1 MVLEFCSEMYVI
13 LSVYN
18 LIRIRFGGENMEVR
32 ISPMGRNEV
41 EIEIPKDLQSDK
53 FADEFLKIQR
63 LEKESCKR
71 VNVRFENVLWID
83 NLVMIYLFLLL
94 KKLKNA
100 GKSIC
105 FEINVDPSETEQVRF
120 VKYLYDY
127 GFLEFMEQ
135 ISNENI
141 KEKIEDYF
149 EGGCNDLERG
159 DFRASECLIPFS
171 LLTKKDEIESFIKG
185 AIERFHN
192 TVQNEITESER
203 IDLEF
208 KMSLFFQ
215 EVLGNVFEH
224 AYDEEDNTGCGVMVR
239 YIHRPDECHQSKK
252 RQYYNLSDIK
262 GMNRILKYA
271 SSFTFQNHQQLA
283 DLNPYRNKNGM
294 ATLENYLQIFVADVG
309 KGILQSMGVSD
320 KKEERALIND
330 VFEKGSSVRK
340 KSTEVGGLRMLYN
353 LFGETGNYI
362 SVKGEYN
369 WASIFCGNS
378 KDMRDTLP
386 YVHRYGDN
394 EVLKGFAIVGYM
406 DCHHESKGKFLP
418 LSKEMLIKAYT
429 SSYKI
434 SRIERIANTEV
445 VDLRFEEWK
454 FKKNACKNVICFV
467 EKNLEKGVLINKII
481 RDLEESKEEDK
492 NNDGKVLILV
502 DIPEREKRKYELI
515 FERMSGKVDDVI
527 LVTQGLKCA
536 IYSKGKEKK
545 LEFNRKKTEDYL
557 ENKENDITKSLYHLL
572 RIIRYYESCK
582 FWEGVAYEQIKNGK
596 TLFINEKVGWVNG
609 EKMDGYLDF
618 SQICFTETLK
628 DRLLYQLQRIAGFF
642 EENKYFCSMDR
653 FAEELCDIINGKL
666 RTLYD
671 PQNCIQLKIGSVY
684 VTGTLSRKS
693 TLELETN
700 ANAAGEYYYFVR
712 TESEEKGKKIPS
724 LLLWPENS
732 VTKELFGTEV
742 EGVHFRRVGRT
753 PFVAV
758 GGNEYFMR
766 KHYENVEN
774 SVYMKPADT
783 YDFLQKDKIWAERLG
798 KIAHYDMIEHHDCIH
813 LNITAAFRKNY
824 MESVSVPHY
833 ISQNC
838 FDYLLKNMYK
848 ALGKS
853 RNIKDDITEK
863 YIKVVEGKIDR
874 TEISDTPGVFV
885 YLADYDTLEIVS
897 ELKKIFSEKV
907 NQRIIP
913 IAPISKKRGASA
925 LLMSPILMESIQ
937 TKLKDIGETYS
948 TEEKRVT
955 IFVATLISAK
965 LQRELKHI
973 LYRLGA
979 TGVKSLSI
987 IDRQRLPLGSR
998 KKKTFSSFSK
1008 WDLPEL
1014 GTEDNCKLCLG
1025 IQRVEE
1031 LSKLLLT
1038 LDLKKRCE
1046 KINSIWRKV
1055 KAPESSQGRGVPVQY
1070 ISIPSD
1076 IEQEIFNICEKY
1088 QLENKVKV
1096 ITDIGLALFAVEN
1109 TVITMSIDFLKKCL
1123 KAQLQ
1128 ANVKILLIAVHLL
1141 LFGEE
1146 EIVEIERYDLAK
1158 ILYEL
1163 LQQQMESNEYTA
1175 LACVVLLAEK
1185 NRIQRELHRDYQ
1197 KSWKTEYFKNIDF
1210 IIASIGVMR
1219 AESKERRNKELSY
1232 WLQEENEEKL
1242 DYLYGIF
1249 ILTDGR
1255 TKTRHGTILSK
1266 LKSVD
1271 EEFSSLEYLSALNDV
1286 QFLEKAY
1293 ECMPHSYF
1301 AEPKFYLENQ
1311 KQIHDKLENIGL
1323 ILKEGI
1329 DGKLDRNRRRDLTDA
1344 IREMMESASKFNEK
1358 LFMRTE
1364 KDLTKLRKELAE
1376 LAKTTVG
1383 DKCYVRYIDYDGKYG
1398 EKYFCFLEDLRREIS
1413 YLMMD
1418 FRYANKQD
1426 LIRGDDRN
1434 DYWGV
1439 VEVKIE
1445 EDYMKYRFI
1454 NHVDESFD
1462 LEKLKRRKK
1471 LKFNRPSIL
1480 SLRMMMPKE
1489 YKDKIFEFLYD
1500 KDKKEYVA
1508 EICMPYLETYK
1519 RGE

>member
-1 MVLEFCSEMYVI
+1 
-13 LSVYN
+13 
-18 LIRIRFGGENMEVR
+18 MEVR
-32 ISPMGRNEV
+32 ISPMGRDEI
-41 EIEIPKDLQSDK
+41 EIEIPMDLQSDE

-63 LEKESCKR
+63 LEKESYKK
-71 VNVRFENVLWID
+71 VVVRFEYVLWID

-94 KKLKNA
+94 KKLKNV
-100 GKSIC
+100 GKSIY
-105 FEINVDPSETEQVRF
+105 FEIKVDPSEIEQVRF

-135 ISNENI
+135 LSGENVR
-141 KEKIEDYF
+141 EKIEDCF
-149 EGGCNDLERG
+149 EIVGYNDLEKG

-171 LLTKKDEIESFIKG
+171 LLTKKNEIENFIKE
-185 AIERFHN
+185 AIKRFHN
-192 TVQNEITESER
+192 TVQNEIAESER

-224 AYDEEDNTGCGVMVR
+224 AYDGEDNAGCGVMVR
-239 YIHRPDECHQSKK
+239 YIHQPEECHQSKK
-252 RQYYNLSDIK
+252 RQYYNLSNLK
-262 GMNRILKYA
+262 GVNRFFKNA
-271 SSFTFQNHQQLA
+271 SFTFQNHQQLA
-283 DLNPYRNKNGM
+283 AANPYRNKNGM

-309 KGILQSMGVSD
+309 KGILQSMGVKD
-320 KKEERALIND
+320 RKEERKLIND
-330 VFEKGSSVRK
+330 VFEKGSSIRR

-378 KDMRDTLP
+378 RDIKDALP
-386 YVHRYGDN
+386 YVHRNKEN

-406 DCHHESKGKFLP
+406 DCHHESKGKFLS
-418 LSKEMLIKAYT
+418 LSKEMLKKAYT
-429 SSYKI
+429 SSHNI
-434 SRIERIANTEV
+434 SRIEELANTEV

-454 FKKNACKNVICFV
+454 HNKNACKNIICFV
-467 EKNLEKGVLINKII
+467 EKNLEKGVLINKIVK
-481 RDLEESKEEDK
+481 DLEEKDENSDR
-492 NNDGKVLILV
+492 KVLILV
-502 DIPEREKRKYELI
+502 DIPEREKKKYELI
-515 FERMSGKVDDVI
+515 FEKMSGKVGNVI

-545 LEFNRKKTEDYL
+545 LEFKRKKTEDYL
-557 ENKENDITKSLYHLL
+557 ESDKNDITKSLYHLL

-582 FWEGVAYEQIKNGK
+582 FWEGVAYEQTKNGK
-596 TLFINEKVGWVNG
+596 PLFINEEVGWVNG
-609 EKMDGYLDF
+609 EKMVGYLDF

-628 DRLLYQLQRIAGFF
+628 DRLIYQLQRIAGFSG
-642 EENKYFCSMDR
+642 ENKYFCSMDR
-653 FAEELCDIINGKL
+653 FAEELCDIVNGKL
-666 RTLYD
+666 RTSYD

-693 TLELETN
+693 TLKSEGN
-700 ANAAGEYYYFVR
+700 ATDEYYYFVR
-712 TESEEKGKKIPS
+712 AKNKEEGKKIPS

-732 VTKELFGTEV
+732 VTKELFGAEK
-742 EGVHFRRVGRT
+742 EEKHFRRVGRT

-758 GGNEYFMR
+758 DGNEYFMR
-766 KHYENVEN
+766 KHYENVET

-813 LNITAAFRKNY
+813 LNITSAFRKNQ
-824 MESVSVPHY
+824 MESGSVPHY

-838 FDYLLKNMYK
+838 FDYLLKDMYK

-853 RNIKDDITEK
+853 TNIKDDITPK
-863 YIKVVEGKIDR
+863 YVNVVEGKIDR
-874 TEISDTPGVFV
+874 NEISATPGVFV
-885 YLADYDTLEIVS
+885 YLTDYETLTIVF

-937 TKLKDIGETYS
+937 KKLKDIGETYS

-979 TGVKSLSI
+979 TEVKSLSI

-1025 IQRVEE
+1025 IQKVEE

-1038 LDLKKRCE
+1038 SDMKKRCE

-1055 KAPESSQGRGVPVQY
+1055 KAPESSQGRGVSVQY
-1070 ISIPSD
+1070 ISIPSE
-1076 IEQEIFNICEKY
+1076 IEEEIFNICEKY
-1088 QLENKVKV
+1088 RLKNEVKV

-1109 TVITMSIDFLKKCL
+1109 TVVTMSIDFLKKCL
-1123 KAQLQ
+1123 KVELQ

-1185 NRIQRELHRDYQ
+1185 NRIQCELHRYYQ

-1219 AESKERRNKELSY
+1219 AESKEWRNKELSY

-1311 KQIHDKLENIGL
+1311 KQVHDKLERIGV

-1329 DGKLDRNRRRDLTDA
+1329 DGKLDRNRRRDLTNA

-1426 LIRGDDRN
+1426 LIEGDDGN

>member
-1 MVLEFCSEMYVI
+1 
-13 LSVYN
+13 
-18 LIRIRFGGENMEVR
+18 MEVR

-41 EIEIPKDLQSDK
+41 EIEIPKDLQSDE
-53 FADEFLKIQR
+53 FADEFLKIQK
-63 LEKESCKR
+63 LEKESYKK

-94 KKLKNA
+94 KKIKNS

-105 FEINVDPSETEQVRF
+105 FEINVDPSEIEQVRF
-120 VKYLYDY
+120 AKYLYDY
-127 GFLEFMEQ
+127 GFLEFMKQ
-135 ISNENI
+135 LS
-141 KEKIEDYF
+141 D
-149 EGGCNDLERG
+149 EGVGGEIGECLEGVEYNDLENG

-171 LLTKKDEIESFIKG
+171 LLTKKNEIEHFIKG

-192 TVQNEITESER
+192 TVQNEIAESER

-224 AYDEEDNTGCGVMVR
+224 AYDGEDNAGCGVMVR
-239 YIHRPDECHQSKK
+239 YIHQPDESHRRKK
-252 RQYYNLSDIK
+252 RQYYNLSSLK
-262 GMNRILKYA
+262 GVNRVFKNA
-271 SSFTFQNHQQLA
+271 FFTYQNHQQLA
-283 DLNPYRNKNGM
+283 DANPYRNKNGM

-309 KGILQSMGVSD
+309 KGILKSMGVDD

-330 VFEKGSSVRK
+330 VFEKGSRIRRK
-340 KSTEVGGLRMLYN
+340 NTEVGGLRMLYN

-362 SVKGEYN
+362 SVKGEHN

-378 KDMRDTLP
+378 KDTKDALP
-386 YVHRYGDN
+386 YVHKKGDD
-394 EVLKGFAIVGYM
+394 EVLKGFAVVGYM
-406 DCHHESKGKFLP
+406 DCHHESRGKFLSLP
-418 LSKEMLIKAYT
+418 KEMLTKAYT
-429 SSYKI
+429 SAYKI
-434 SRIERIANTEV
+434 SRIEKIQNTEV
-445 VDLRFEEWK
+445 LDLRFEEWK
-454 FKKNACKNVICFV
+454 FSKNTCENIICFV
-467 EKNLEKGVLINKII
+467 EKNLEKGVLINKIVK
-481 RDLEESKEEDK
+481 DLEEDENSDK
-492 NNDGKVLILV
+492 KVLILV
-502 DIPEREKRKYELI
+502 DIPEREKKKYELI
-515 FERMSGKVDDVI
+515 FEKMSGKIGKVI
-527 LVTQGLKCA
+527 LVTQGFKCA

-545 LEFNRKKTEDYL
+545 LEFNKKKTEAYL
-557 ENKENDITKSLYHLL
+557 KNEENNITKSLYHLL

-596 TLFINEKVGWVNG
+596 PLFMNEKVRWIDGV
-609 EKMDGYLDF
+609 EMEGYLDF
-618 SQICFTETLK
+618 SQICFTEVLK
-628 DRLLYQLQRIAGFF
+628 DRLIYQLQRIAGAF
-642 EENKYFCSMDR
+642 EGDKYFCSMDR

-693 TLELETN
+693 TLKSEENTN
-700 ANAAGEYYYFVR
+700 TTSEYYYFVR
-712 TESEEKGKKIPS
+712 SEGEVEGGKIPS

-732 VTKELFGTEV
+732 VTKILFGTKM
-742 EGVHFRRVGRT
+742 EGGRFRRVGRT

-774 SVYMKPADT
+774 SVYMRPADT

-813 LNITAAFRKNY
+813 LNITAAFRKNH
-824 MESVSVPHY
+824 MESGSVPHY

-853 RNIKDDITEK
+853 RNIKNDITEE

-874 TEISDTPGVFV
+874 SEISDTPGVFV

-937 TKLKDIGETYS
+937 KKLKDIGETYS

-979 TGVKSLSI
+979 TEVESLSI
-987 IDRQRLPLGSR
+987 IDRQRLPLGFR
-998 KKKTFSSFSK
+998 KKKTSSSFSK

-1025 IQRVEE
+1025 IQKIEE

-1038 LDLKKRCE
+1038 SDMKKRCE
-1046 KINSIWRKV
+1046 KIQSIWRKV
-1055 KAPESSQGRGVPVQY
+1055 KAPESSQGRGVSVQY
-1070 ISIPSD
+1070 ISLPSD
-1076 IEQEIFNICEKY
+1076 IEQEIFDICEKY
-1088 QLENKVKV
+1088 QLENEVKV

-1123 KAQLQ
+1123 KAKLQ

-1141 LFGEE
+1141 MFGEE

-1163 LQQQMESNEYTA
+1163 LQQQMTSNEYTA

-1185 NRIQRELHRDYQ
+1185 SRIQRELHSYYQ
-1197 KSWKTEYFKNIDF
+1197 KNWKMEYFKNIDF

-1219 AESKERRNKELSY
+1219 AESKDRRNKELSY

-1311 KQIHDKLENIGL
+1311 KQIHDKLENIGG

-1329 DGKLDRNRRRDLTDA
+1329 AGKLDRNRRRDLTDA
-1344 IREMMESASKFNEK
+1344 ICKMMESASNFNEK

-1364 KDLTKLRKELAE
+1364 KDLRKLRKELEE

-1383 DKCYVRYIDYDGKYG
+1383 EKCYVRYIDYDGRYG

-1426 LIRGDDRN
+1426 LIKGEDRN

-1480 SLRMMMPKE
+1480 ALRMMMPKE